1 MSPSPSLQI
10 VTHMLQPSVCAAES
24 VSTDKSEQV
33 APTSSTTLCSH
44 TQLVSDRLVALDVVP
59 AQPETCNGN
68 CNDSVCD
75 NHGHSGDDHANDES
89 NTAAIHD
96 CLSPIPSRKQAS
108 SSQEDK
114 STVKKRKIR
123 K

>member
-1 MSPSPSLQI
+1 MLDGSLASDLAPI
-10 VTHMLQPSVCAAES
+10 HDHKYIDTHAEM
-24 VSTDKSEQV
+24 
-33 APTSSTTLCSH
+33 
-44 TQLVSDRLVALDVVP
+44 
-59 AQPETCNGN
+59 TCNGN
-68 CNDSVCD
+68 CNESICD
-75 NHGHSGDDHANDES
+75 TLDHNHGNHDDDES
-89 NTAAIHD
+89 ATATMHD